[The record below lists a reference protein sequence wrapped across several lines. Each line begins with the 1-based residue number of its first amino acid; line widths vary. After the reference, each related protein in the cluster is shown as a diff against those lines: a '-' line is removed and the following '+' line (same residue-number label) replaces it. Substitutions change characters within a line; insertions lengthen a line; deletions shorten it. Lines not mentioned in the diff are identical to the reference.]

1 MLRLQRPENRGGRL
15 GLVLRAS
22 LAVAAAGR
30 PDGSRGGSS
39 VALLASLNRLNNRDL
54 CPHLKREKGTAR
66 RQILVS
72 HGRLPADPRRPCDS
86 LTKFFLKIGPE
97 FAVTS

>member
-1 MLRLQRPENRGGRL
+1 MLW
-15 GLVLRAS
+15 AS

-30 PDGSRGGSS
+30 PDGSRCASS
-39 VALLASLNRLNNRDL
+39 VALLASLNRLKNRDL
-54 CPHLKREKGTAR
+54 CPHLEREKGTVG
-66 RQILVS
+66 RQILVP
-72 HGRLPADPRRPCDS
+72 HGRLPADPRRPFES